1 MVVVV
6 VVVGVEELLVMV
18 VVNLGLRGASGVGL
32 EVGVNRVGDAMVSG
46 CVVKEK
52 WRKRVMGVFS

>member
-1 MVVVV
+1 
-6 VVVGVEELLVMV
+6 MV

-52 WRKRVMGVFS
+52 WRKR

>member
-1 MVVVV
+1 M

-18 VVNLGLRGASGVGL
+18 VVNLGLREASGVGL

-52 WRKRVMGVFS
+52 WRKR

>member
-1 MVVVV
+1 MLV

-18 VVNLGLRGASGVGL
+18 VVNLGLRGESGVGL

-52 WRKRVMGVFS
+52 WRKRVMGDGCF